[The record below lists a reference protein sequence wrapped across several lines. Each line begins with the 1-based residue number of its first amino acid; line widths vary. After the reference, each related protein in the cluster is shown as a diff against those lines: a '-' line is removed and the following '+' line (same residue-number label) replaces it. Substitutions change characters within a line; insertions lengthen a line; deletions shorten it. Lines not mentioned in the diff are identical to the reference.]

1 MRAIALI
8 GCVTDL
14 LVEVEGQ
21 AARISAA
28 TSGSGSMSR
37 SPRTGRSAACS
48 RPLRSS
54 RARSARSERTGRGSR
69 GASSTECVGGSAQGM
84 VRPPS
89 PRAQPI
95 YGAVSIASHNHDRG
109 LHQRTAALRFERP
122 TPYALQGSPAVQTMK
137 AALVAAIGVVALIC
151 CLLPSSAEENSRL
164 ALIVSIEGA
173 IGPASAS
180 YVKEALAKASERRAQ
195 VVLLRINTPGGLN
208 SSMRE
213 IIADVLASPVPVVGY
228 VAPSGAHAASAGT
241 YILYATHIAAMA
253 PGTNIGAATP
263 VQIGGP
269 LPGLPGG
276 TPDKGGKDKKDGD
289 QQSEPK
295 DQSKDQSKDQ
305 FKDAMTAKVTND
317 AVAFIRSL
325 AELRGRNADWAEK
338 AVREAATLSANG
350 ALQSHAIE
358 LVARDQAELLRQLDG
373 REVEVAGGKTQRLAT
388 KDAVVEAIDPG
399 WISRFLAVIT
409 DPNVAFILLMVGIY
423 GLIFEFMSPG
433 AVAPGVVGAICLLI
447 GLYAL
452 NLLPISYAGLALMLV
467 GIVLLTVEAF
477 NPTVVI
483 GLGGIIAFVLGAL
496 MLFRVEAPGYHL
508 SWWVIGITAA
518 VFAGFALVVLG
529 SLRRAARAPERVGA
543 QAMRGLPA
551 EVLDWSGS
559 EGHVFAHGE
568 RWQARG
574 AETFKPGE
582 TVEVANVV
590 DLTLLI
596 RRAPARTGE
605 GGTS

>member
-1 MRAIALI
+1 M
-8 GCVTDL
+8 
-14 LVEVEGQ
+14 
-21 AARISAA
+21 
-28 TSGSGSMSR
+28 
-37 SPRTGRSAACS
+37 
-48 RPLRSS
+48 
-54 RARSARSERTGRGSR
+54 
-69 GASSTECVGGSAQGM
+69 
-84 VRPPS
+84 
-89 PRAQPI
+89 
-95 YGAVSIASHNHDRG
+95 
-109 LHQRTAALRFERP
+109 
-122 TPYALQGSPAVQTMK
+122 QTMK

-151 CLLPSSAEENSRL
+151 CLLPSSAEENGRL
-164 ALIVSIEGA
+164 ALIVSIDGA

-180 YVKEALAKASERRAQ
+180 YVKEALAKASERRAE
-195 VVLLRINTPGGLN
+195 VVLLRLNTPGGLN

-213 IIADVLASPVPVVGY
+213 IIADVLASPIPVVGY

-241 YILYATHIAAMA
+241 YILYATHIAVMA

-269 LPGLPGG
+269 LPGLPSG
-276 TPDKGGKDKKDGD
+276 PADKDGKDKKD
-289 QQSEPK
+289 EP
-295 DQSKDQSKDQ
+295 
-305 FKDAMTAKVTND
+305 KDAMTAKVTND

-338 AVREAATLSANG
+338 AVREAATLSANA
-350 ALQSHAIE
+350 ALEAHAID

-373 REVEVAGGKTQRLAT
+373 RVVEVAGGKTQRLVT

-399 WISRFLAVIT
+399 PISRFLAVIT

-452 NLLPISYAGLALMLV
+452 NLLPINYAGLALMLV
-467 GIVLLTVEAF
+467 GLVLLTIEAF

-483 GLGGIIAFVLGAL
+483 GLGGIVAFVLGAL
-496 MLFRVEAPGYHL
+496 MLFRGEAPGYHL

-518 VFAGFALVVLG
+518 VFVGFALVVLG
-529 SLRRAARAPERVGA
+529 SLRRVGRAPALVGA

-551 EVLDWSGS
+551 EVLDWNGN

-582 TVEVANVV
+582 TVEVANII

-596 RRAPARTGE
+596 RRAPTGE

>member
-1 MRAIALI
+1 MR
-8 GCVTDL
+8 
-14 LVEVEGQ
+14 
-21 AARISAA
+21 
-28 TSGSGSMSR
+28 
-37 SPRTGRSAACS
+37 
-48 RPLRSS
+48 
-54 RARSARSERTGRGSR
+54 
-69 GASSTECVGGSAQGM
+69 
-84 VRPPS
+84 
-89 PRAQPI
+89 
-95 YGAVSIASHNHDRG
+95 
-109 LHQRTAALRFERP
+109 
-122 TPYALQGSPAVQTMK
+122 TMK
-137 AALVAAIGVVALIC
+137 AAFVAAIGAVALIC
-151 CLLPSSAEENSRL
+151 CLLPSSAKENGRL
-164 ALIVSIEGA
+164 ALVVSIDGA

-180 YVKEALAKASERRAQ
+180 YVKEAFAKASERRAE
-195 VVLLRINTPGGLN
+195 VVLLRMNTPGGLN

-213 IIADVLASPVPVVGY
+213 IITDVLASPIPVVGY

-269 LPGLPGG
+269 LPGLPSG

-295 DQSKDQSKDQ
+295 D
-305 FKDAMTAKVTND
+305 AMTAKATND
-317 AVAFIRSL
+317 AVALIRSL
-325 AELRGRNADWAEK
+325 AELRNRNADWAEK
-338 AVREAATLSANG
+338 AVREAATLSANA
-350 ALQSHAIE
+350 ALQAHAID
-358 LVARDQAELLRQLDG
+358 LVARDQAELLRELDG
-373 REVEVAGGKTQRLAT
+373 RVVEVAGGKTQRLAT

-409 DPNVAFILLMVGIY
+409 DPNVAFILLMLGIY
-423 GLIFEFMSPG
+423 GVIFEFISPG

-452 NLLPISYAGLALMLV
+452 NLLPINYAGLALMLI
-467 GIVLLTVEAF
+467 GLVLLTVEAF

-508 SWWVIGITAA
+508 SWWVIGITAS
-518 VFAGFALVVLG
+518 VFIGFALVVLG
-529 SLRRAARAPERVGA
+529 SLRRAAKAPERVGA
-543 QAMRGLPA
+543 RAMRGLPA
-551 EVLDWSGS
+551 EVLDWNGS

-582 TVEVANVV
+582 TVEVTNVI

-596 RRAPARTGE
+596 RRAPTGE

>member
-1 MRAIALI
+1 
-8 GCVTDL
+8 
-14 LVEVEGQ
+14 
-21 AARISAA
+21 
-28 TSGSGSMSR
+28 
-37 SPRTGRSAACS
+37 
-48 RPLRSS
+48 
-54 RARSARSERTGRGSR
+54 
-69 GASSTECVGGSAQGM
+69 
-84 VRPPS
+84 
-89 PRAQPI
+89 
-95 YGAVSIASHNHDRG
+95 
-109 LHQRTAALRFERP
+109 
-122 TPYALQGSPAVQTMK
+122 VQTMK
-137 AALVAAIGVVALIC
+137 AALVAAITVVALTC
-151 CLLPSSAEENSRL
+151 CLLPSSAEESGRV
-164 ALIVSIEGA
+164 ALIVSIDGA

-180 YVKEALAKASERRAQ
+180 YVREALAKASERRAEL
-195 VVLLRINTPGGLN
+195 VLLRMNTPGGLN

-213 IIADVLASPVPVVGY
+213 IIADVLASPIPVVGY

-276 TPDKGGKDKKDGD
+276 APDKGGKDKKDGD
-289 QQSEPK
+289 QQGELK
-295 DQSKDQSKDQ
+295 DP
-305 FKDAMTAKVTND
+305 MTAKATND

-325 AELRGRNADWAEK
+325 AELRGRNVDWAEK

-350 ALQSHAIE
+350 ALEAHAID
-358 LVARDQAELLRQLDG
+358 LVARDQADLLRQLDG
-373 REVEVAGGKTQRLAT
+373 RVVEVAGGKAQRLAT

-423 GLIFEFMSPG
+423 GLIFEFVSPG

-452 NLLPISYAGLALMLV
+452 NLLPVNYAGFALMLV
-467 GIVLLTVEAF
+467 GLVLLTIEAF

-496 MLFRVEAPGYHL
+496 MLFRGEAPGYQL

-529 SLRRAARAPERVGA
+529 SLRRVRKAPALVGA
-543 QAMRGLPA
+543 KAMRGLPA
-551 EVLDWSGS
+551 EILDWNGN

-582 TVEVANVV
+582 MAEVASVI

-605 GGTS
+605 GGPS